1 MDDRSNEDD
10 DEGKLALSF
19 NAFCDFLH
27 SLFCCFRSD
36 NDSIAEDDMYG
47 SSALQ
52 QLLFVDAL
60 EQTSAY
66 LSNFGCGCAL
76 GYNQTFCCLSQINPD
91 MAKTSMPSIFPVV
104 QVVESTGNVPPPPEQ
119 LS

>member
-52 QLLFVDAL
+52 
-60 EQTSAY
+60 
-66 LSNFGCGCAL
+66 
-76 GYNQTFCCLSQINPD
+76 INPD